1 MRRISSIAEALAAA
15 LAALIAFS
23 SARATDEAPK
33 LVTEHIMIEAADP
46 GIKLYVR
53 NKRPEDMKQFT
64 SEKTL
69 LFVHGATQ
77 PAEATF
83 DLPLEGLSWMDYI
96 AQHGWDVYLVDVRG
110 YGRSTRPPE
119 MDQPAANNPP
129 IVTTDVAV
137 KDVGSAIDFILQR
150 RGVSK
155 LSLLGWSWGPVIIG
169 AYTADHN
176 DKVDRLVLYAPVW
189 LRTAPPPQA
198 APPPLGAYVAAP
210 MATARQRLQA
220 GAPDDRKD
228 DLMPAS
234 WFEAWSAAALASDP
248 VGSKQEPP
256 VLRSPAGVFQDNR
269 NYWDA
274 GKPYY
279 DPERIKISDAGGR
292 RRVGSGDSQRGC
304 ASALPQASEWPEQAA
319 RRDRRGNA
327 FRYAGEELDAAF
339 PRGATF
345 PREGEWVE
353 LTRGLSPVAATLVAA
368 SRMPCGKRFV
378 AGLHPV
384 DLAAFD
390 PGPAT
395 AAPPD
400 PAGSRAKFSPESCCP
415 RVWSWHL

>member
-1 MRRISSIAEALAAA
+1 MRRISSIAEVLAAA

-119 MDQPAANNPP
+119 MDQPAASNPP

-220 GAPDDRKD
+220 GAPDDRKN

-274 GKPYY
+274 GKAYY
-279 DPERIKISDAGGR
+279 DPERIKI
-292 RRVGSGDSQRGC
+292 
-304 ASALPQASEWPEQAA
+304 P
-319 RRDRRGNA
+319 
-327 FRYAGEELDAAF
+327 
-339 PRGATF
+339 
-345 PREGEWVE
+345 
-353 LTRGLSPVAATLVAA
+353 TLVVVAEWDRVTPSEGAQALFHKLPSGPNKRLVEIGEGTHFVMLEKNRMQLFQEVQRFLEKA
-368 SRMPCGKRFV
+368 S
-378 AGLHPV
+378 
-384 DLAAFD
+384 
-390 PGPAT
+390 
-395 AAPPD
+395 
-400 PAGSRAKFSPESCCP
+400 GSN
-415 RVWSWHL
+415 